1 MTIKIID
8 TAKVDGTC
16 CDSTSTFVDNKLV
29 TLRSCGG
36 DPACASHIMPV
47 SRQMNFASH
56 TTRKRANERRITRL
70 IQNNCK
76 QNLCNSDTIR
86 TINDIRVDTSQN
98 LLIPQRTNREFIRD
112 TIFNGNK
119 CQPNCNIG
127 NDIGSNNLR
136 TQSVRRRN
144 THYFKDSAVPAST
157 RIDRLKAELSG
168 KTENCCLNINSN
180 KQENC
185 CSKRQPNPFL
195 RFRR

>member
-8 TAKVDGTC
+8 TAKDDGTC
-16 CDSTSTFVDNKLV
+16 CDSTFNDVSLV

-70 IQNNCK
+70 IKNNC
-76 QNLCNSDTIR
+76 QENLCNSGSTR
-86 TINDIRVDTSQN
+86 TINDIREGTNQK

-119 CQPNCNIG
+119 CQPDC
-127 NDIGSNNLR
+127 NNLR

-144 THYFKDSAVPAST
+144 AHYFKDSAVPAST

-168 KTENCCLNINSN
+168 KNEKCCPSINSN
-180 KQENC
+180 KQETC

>member
-1 MTIKIID
+1 MTLKIID
-8 TAKVDGTC
+8 TAKADGTC
-16 CDSTSTFVDNKLV
+16 CNSTFNDVSLV

-56 TTRKRANERRITRL
+56 TTRKRANERRITRI
-70 IQNNCK
+70 IQNNRK
-76 QNLCNSDTIR
+76 QNLCNPR
-86 TINDIRVDTSQN
+86 TINDIRVDTN

-112 TIFNGNK
+112 TIFNSNK

-127 NDIGSNNLR
+127 IDIGSNNLR

-168 KTENCCLNINSN
+168 KTEKCCPSINSN
-180 KQENC
+180 KQESYC
-185 CSKRQPNPFL
+185 SKSCSKRQPNPFL

>member
-1 MTIKIID
+1 
-8 TAKVDGTC
+8 
-16 CDSTSTFVDNKLV
+16 
-29 TLRSCGG
+29 
-36 DPACASHIMPV
+36 
-47 SRQMNFASH
+47 MNFASH

-76 QNLCNSDTIR
+76 QNLCNSR
-86 TINDIRVDTSQN
+86 TINDIRVDTN

-112 TIFNGNK
+112 TIFNGNT

-180 KQENC
+180 KQEEC